1 MSAEGVFMPTID
13 AVERK
18 GRISGNVLLWMLA
31 TLAGAG
37 AGVNTVTNQLTNAE
51 LANSR
56 TTIERLNQD
65 LASSSTTIE
74 RLNQGL
80 TSEQSTNIHQA
91 RQMQS
96 MIDELTQSRRTIGDL
111 TQSLQQGRAGIQSL
125 NGRIAELN
133 RELGTRIT
141 LDQMV
146 TAVSKITPST
156 VRVEGQRGL
165 GSGVI
170 LFGSNGERY
179 ILTNGHVTES
189 NEIRRNVFNDGVFHI
204 KVYNG
209 SDYKNPIEFDA
220 SPVML
225 SNGNRAFSSPEE
237 HDMALLL
244 IPPDVKLPS
253 NITGVRFRDIN
264 AHPLRVGEPVIA
276 VGNPFG
282 ERDSVSIGS
291 ISHIDRAAPGLNINH
306 HIQTD
311 APINPGNSGGGLFS
325 IRMENGQP
333 VVEYVGM
340 NTWGYRGGDGIG
352 GSIRVDYIQQIF
364 NGWGISLKK

>member
-1 MSAEGVFMPTID
+1 MSAEGVFMPTVN

-18 GRISGNVLLWMLA
+18 GRISGNALLWMLA

-37 AGVNTVTNQLTNAE
+37 VGVNTVTNQLTNAE

-91 RQMQS
+91 KQMQS
-96 MIDELTQSRRTIGDL
+96 MTNELAQSRRTVGNL
-111 TQSLQQGRAGIQSL
+111 TQSLQQSRAGIQGL
-125 NGRIAELN
+125 NAQLTELN

-146 TAVSKITPST
+146 TAVSMITPST
-156 VRVEGQRGL
+156 VRVEGQQGL

-170 LFGSNGERY
+170 LFGSNGERF
-179 ILTNGHVTES
+179 ILTNGHVTEE
-189 NEIRRNVFNDGVFHI
+189 NEIRRNEFQDGIYHI

-220 SPVML
+220 APVML
-225 SNGNRAFSSPEE
+225 SNGNRAFSSPGE
-237 HDMALLL
+237 HDMALLA

-253 NITGVRFRDIN
+253 NITGIRFRDIN

-291 ISHIDRAAPGLNINH
+291 ISHIDRSSTLNINH

-352 GSIRVDYIQQIF
+352 GSIRVDYIQQTIK
-364 NGWGISLKK
+364 NWGITLK